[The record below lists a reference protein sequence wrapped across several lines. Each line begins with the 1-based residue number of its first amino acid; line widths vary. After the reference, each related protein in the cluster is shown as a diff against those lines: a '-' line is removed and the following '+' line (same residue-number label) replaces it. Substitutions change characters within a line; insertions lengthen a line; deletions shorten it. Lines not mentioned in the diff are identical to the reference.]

1 LILLSFRRRRYS
13 SKPRHGPP
21 GEPIKAEGRTRTFLK
36 SLFNLKKK
44 KNSKNQ
50 VENEFSDLFKNAWT
64 SEDERTG
71 TTIYKCET
79 VNAPEK
85 EWIVMRG
92 SWLALLLKSGFDC
105 VAVVIRSGLI
115 HFLQCLRDTWLV
127 KAHLVNIFAV
137 TFTKGGE

>member
-50 VENEFSDLFKNAWT
+50 KSKTNSVTYSKTHERVKMKGQGQQFT
-64 SEDERTG
+64 SV
-71 TTIYKCET
+71 KL
-79 VNAPEK
+79 
-85 EWIVMRG
+85 WMH
-92 SWLALLLKSGFDC
+92 LKKS
-105 VAVVIRSGLI
+105 
-115 HFLQCLRDTWLV
+115 
-127 KAHLVNIFAV
+127 
-137 TFTKGGE
+137 E